1 MQDRK
6 TNSRHSGYPLFLQ
19 IADRPVLVIGGDD
32 TAARK
37 SRRLLDAGARI
48 DLVHETVSETMR
60 KVMADARISSV
71 GTEMP
76 GGDLAQYALVM
87 VADPGLLTESRL
99 AALHHHAKSRGVV
112 LNVVDRP
119 EYCTA
124 YLPAVVDRHPVLVAI
139 GTGGQAPELARMIRS
154 RLEALLPLSIG
165 PLARLA
171 GSLQT
176 RLRQKMPNLVRR
188 RRFLHWLLTDSPA
201 RAIEQGDEPGAHKL
215 AIEALNGNC
224 RDVNG
229 SVALVGA
236 GPGDPELLTLR
247 ALRLIQEADVIVHD
261 GLVDDR
267 VLEYARRDAELIDV
281 AKRRGHSGAIQKRIH
296 QLLVEHARN
305 GARVVRLKGGDPMV
319 FGRGGEEIAY
329 LREHDIDYQVVPG
342 ITAAV
347 ACGAYAGIPL
357 THRDHAQSVRLVTAH
372 CQSSIDRL
380 DWSDLAGDRQTL
392 AFYMAVAQIEVIQQ
406 QLLSNGRAPKTPV
419 ALVENGTRPDQRV
432 VTATLDRLLVTAR
445 SHKIQSPAMLYV
457 GEVAALAKTL
467 SWYGRPTKTDRQP
480 NREVVLAQAS

>member
-1 MQDRK
+1 M
-6 TNSRHSGYPLFLQ
+6 
-19 IADRPVLVIGGDD
+19 VIGGNSV
-32 TAARK
+32 AARK
-37 SRRLLDAGARI
+37 TARLLTCGAQV
-48 DLVHETVSETMR
+48 DLICDMSCDHQHP
-60 KVMADARISSV
+60 RIS
-71 GTEMP
+71 EW
-76 GGDLAQYALVM
+76 
-87 VADPGLLTESRL
+87 L
-99 AALHHHAKSRGVV
+99 AAGRINHLASTYASDLLNGHALIVIADSDEQTIATVRRDADRSGVPI
-112 LNVVDRP
+112 NVVDQL
-119 EYCTA
+119 EHCTA
-124 YLPAVVDRHPVLVAI
+124 ITPAVIDRSPVLIAI
-139 GTGGQAPELARMIRS
+139 STGGHAPELARMIRS

-176 RLRQKMPNLVRR
+176 HLRRQLPDFAR
-188 RRFLHWLLTDSPA
+188 RRFLHWLLTDTPA
-201 RAIEQGDEPGAHKL
+201 RAIEQGNEPEARKL
-215 AIEALNGNC
+215 ALQALASTHQYAS
-224 RDVNG
+224 G

-267 VLEYARRDAELIDV
+267 VLEHARRDAELIDV
-281 AKRRGHSGAIQKRIH
+281 AKRRGHSGRIQKRIH

-319 FGRGGEEIAY
+319 FGRGGEEIGY

-372 CQSSIDRL
+372 CKSSIDRL

-392 AFYMAVAQIEVIQQ
+392 AFYMAVAQLEVIQQ
-406 QLLSNGRAPKTPV
+406 QLLSNGRAPETPV
-419 ALVENGTRPDQRV
+419 ALVENGTRPNQRV
-432 VTATLDRLLVTAR
+432 VTTTLERLAAVAHGHR
-445 SHKIQSPAMLYV
+445 IRSPAMLYV
-457 GEVAALAKTL
+457 GDVAALADQL
-467 SWYGRPTKTDRQP
+467 AWYGRSREADRHPTP
-480 NREVVLAQAS
+480 ALPLARAS